1 MVREDGKHISSH
13 FQESPN
19 VKALEEMVT
28 KLEAMFH
35 PNHYHCYA
43 VKHSLIQLYGT
54 QPGFTYAEMS
64 NTALDRKICEYRST
78 PYDNALS
85 DISKPLGFSS
95 NSSEVLADS
104 WLLYVYLVLNL
115 MVVTLYMTSNVE
127 VFLMGKRLVF
137 FVELL
142 DCLCRSMSLIRLAI

>member
-1 MVREDGKHISSH
+1 MVREDGTHISSH

-64 NTALDRKICEYRST
+64 NTALDRKISEYKST
-78 PYDNALS
+78 PYDNSPS
-85 DISKPLGFSS
+85 DISKPLGFSRY

-104 WLLYVYLVLNL
+104 
-115 MVVTLYMTSNVE
+115 
-127 VFLMGKRLVF
+127 
-137 FVELL
+137 
-142 DCLCRSMSLIRLAI
+142 